1 MTVELISLILNFL
14 FGAGLFV
21 TLVTLKSV
29 KQEASGKAR
38 KAIAE
43 AEKEV
48 AAVKKDEIQNVEA
61 AIKIWREMAESM
73 AERHDE
79 TMREVAALRREV
91 NKLRMIN
98 NRIVK
103 LLDKITP
110 ENLQATVD
118 KIKQEMEDEES
129 MAHGS
134 ALHSA
139 VNRM

>member
-14 FGAGLFV
+14 FAGGLFV
-21 TLVTLKSV
+21 TLITLKSV
-29 KQEASGKAR
+29 KQEAIGKAR

-79 TMREVAALRREV
+79 TMREVQALRQEV
-91 NKLRMIN
+91 NRLRLIN
-98 NRIVK
+98 NRIVR

-110 ENLQATVD
+110 ENLQTTVD
-118 KIKQEMEDEES
+118 KIKQEMQNDEN
-129 MAHGS
+129 MAHS
-134 ALHSA
+134 STVHPA
-139 VNRM
+139 VNRV

>member
-1 MTVELISLILNFL
+1 MAMQIISLVLNFL
-14 FGAGLFV
+14 FAGGFIL
-21 TLVTLKSV
+21 TLINLKAV
-29 KQEASGKAR
+29 KKEAGGKAM
-38 KAIAE
+38 KAVAE
-43 AEKEV
+43 A
-48 AAVKKDEIQNVEA
+48 KKDEIQNVEA

-79 TMREVAALRREV
+79 TMREVTALRREV

>member
-1 MTVELISLILNFL
+1 MTMELISLILNFL

-29 KQEASGKAR
+29 KQEASGKAQ
-38 KAIAE
+38 KAGAE

-79 TMREVAALRREV
+79 TMREVQALRCEV
-91 NKLRMIN
+91 NRLRLIN
-98 NRIVK
+98 NRIVR

-110 ENLQATVD
+110 DNLQTTVH
-118 KIKQEMEDEES
+118 KIKQEMQNDEN
-129 MAHGS
+129 MAHS
-134 ALHSA
+134 STVHPA

>member
-1 MTVELISLILNFL
+1 MTMEFISLILNL
-14 FGAGLFV
+14 VFGAGLFV

-29 KQEASGKAR
+29 KQEASGKAQ

-73 AERHDE
+73 ADRHEE
-79 TMREVAALRREV
+79 TMKQVEALRKEV
-91 NKLRMIN
+91 NRLRLIN

-110 ENLQATVD
+110 ENLQDTVD
-118 KIKQEMEDEES
+118 MIKQQMEDDEAIVHS
-129 MAHGS
+129 S
-134 ALHSA
+134 AVHPA
-139 VNRM
+139 VNRV

>member
-1 MTVELISLILNFL
+1 MTMELISLILNFL

-29 KQEASGKAR
+29 KQEASGKAQ
-38 KAIAE
+38 KAVAE

-79 TMREVAALRREV
+79 TMREVQALRCEV
-91 NKLRMIN
+91 NRLRLIN
-98 NRIVK
+98 NRIVR

-110 ENLQATVD
+110 DNLQTTVD
-118 KIKQEMEDEES
+118 KIKQEMQNDEN

-134 ALHSA
+134 TIHPA
-139 VNRM
+139 VNRV